1 MHSLNRSFVAHHS
14 CRAVGRRCR
23 TRVRLAHP
31 PHSAV
36 REHVEGCHVSIVMSA
51 VREHVEG
58 CHVSIVMSAVRDHAE
73 GCDVSIMV
81 SAVRDN
87 AEGCDVSI
95 VMSVIRTMRKGV
107 MSLLLRITRIL
118 NSVSSLVDFRIYQF
132 LYIFEHG
139 QGNITPRAVSR

>member
-31 PHSAV
+31 PHS
-36 REHVEGCHVSIVMSA
+36 G

-81 SAVRDN
+81 SAVRDH

-118 NSVSSLVDFRIYQF
+118 NSVSTLVDFRIYQF

-139 QGNITPRAVSR
+139 QGNITPRAVSL